1 MKTSKS
7 LTLSIVAF
15 LLVISITAAAQSP
28 RRRGARRPAGPKPL
42 VAQPAA
48 QPTPT
53 PLAAPAPVAA
63 PRAAVL
69 LAIVNGQNI
78 TTADLDPRL
87 REMVDTLDARI
98 AEARNQILEMEIN
111 TLLLASEASKRRLTP
126 QQFYDLEVTRKI
138 TDPPAA
144 EVTKFIEENRAE
156 LGQIEPATAR
166 KQVTEYLRGDREAAI
181 SEALV
186 KRLRAT
192 NRVVKGTSP
201 SAVELPAG
209 TILAT
214 VAGRSITAG
223 TLSERLKPIVHN
235 LRMETYRPERQAL
248 DQAID
253 NLLVVAEANRR
264 GVGPEEIVR
273 AEISDKSR
281 APTEEEVAKFFA
293 ENKATLKGDLD
304 SLRNQIAAYLREQ
317 DQFRLESELSA
328 RLRKGANIRILL
340 TEPTLPALAVSVD
353 DDPVRGPATAAV
365 TVVEFT
371 DFQCPSCA
379 AMHPVIEEV
388 LKSYGTKVRFVVRD
402 FPLANHVHA
411 RKAAE
416 AANAANAQGKFFEY
430 AALLFKRQN
439 ALDVPS
445 LKKYATELGLDR
457 ARFDAA
463 LDSGKFVDEVRHDI
477 AQGEMYGVGGT
488 PTIFIN
494 GIALTELSGEAL
506 RAAIDRALA
515 SPATK
520 VSTN

>member
-1 MKTSKS
+1 M
-7 LTLSIVAF
+7 
-15 LLVISITAAAQSP
+15 
-28 RRRGARRPAGPKPL
+28 
-42 VAQPAA
+42 
-48 QPTPT
+48 
-53 PLAAPAPVAA
+53 
-63 PRAAVL
+63 

-98 AEARNQILEMEIN
+98 AEARNQVLEMEIN

-144 EVTKFIEENRAE
+144 DVTKFIEENRAE

-166 KQVTEYLRGDREAAI
+166 KQVTEYLRGEREAAI

-192 NRVVKGTSP
+192 NRVVQGAIP
-201 SAVELPAG
+201 SRAELPPA
-209 TILAT
+209 TVLAT
-214 VAGRSITAG
+214 VAGRPITAG

-248 DQAID
+248 DQAIY

-264 GVGPEEIVR
+264 SVGPEEIVR

-281 APTEEEVAKFFA
+281 APSEEEVAKFFA
-293 ENKATLKGDLD
+293 ENKANLKGDLD
-304 SLRNQIAAYLREQ
+304 SVLRNQIAAFLREQ
-317 DQFRLESELSA
+317 DQARLEDELSA
-328 RLRKGANIRILL
+328 RLRKGASIRILL
-340 TEPTLPALAVSVD
+340 TEPTRPAQAISVD

-379 AMHPVIEEV
+379 AMHPVLEEV
-388 LKSYGTKVRFVVRD
+388 LKSYGAKVRFVVRD

-416 AANAANAQGKFFEY
+416 AANAAHAQGKFFEY

-477 AQGEMYGVGGT
+477 AQGELYGVGGT

-494 GIALTELSGEAL
+494 GIPLTELSSEAL

-515 SPATK
+515 SSSPK